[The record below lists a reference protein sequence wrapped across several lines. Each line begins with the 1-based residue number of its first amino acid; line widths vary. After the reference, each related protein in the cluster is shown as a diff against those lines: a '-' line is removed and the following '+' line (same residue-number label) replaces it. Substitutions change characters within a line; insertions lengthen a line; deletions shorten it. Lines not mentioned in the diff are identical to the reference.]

1 MPKKIRDA
9 NEILDRM
16 TGNDPELREM
26 ITEEVALLEAA
37 SSGRIRWQDHVV
49 LAEDLHLGEPC
60 IKGTRIPVK
69 ILIGSL
75 ADGMMPVE
83 ILEAYPQLSEN
94 DLLAALAYAVEVLA
108 VKNMSIEDASEF
120 WDTHSIADV
129 PTRVVDIEYAPE
141 GHTTLVAIEDH
152 LLDRLTQN
160 ARERGV
166 SVETLI
172 NLWLQEKLTA

>member
-9 NEILDRM
+9 NEILDRI
-16 TGNDPELREM
+16 TGDDPELREM
-26 ITEEVALLEAA
+26 IAEEVALLEAA

-49 LAEDLHLGEPC
+49 PAEDLHHGSPC

-83 ILEAYPQLSEN
+83 ILEACPQLSEN
-94 DLLAALAYAVEVLA
+94 DLLAALGYAAEVLA
-108 VKNMSIEDASEF
+108 IKNMSIEEASDL

-129 PTRVVDIEYAPE
+129 PTRAVDIEYAPG

-172 NLWLQEKLTA
+172 NLWLQEKLRA